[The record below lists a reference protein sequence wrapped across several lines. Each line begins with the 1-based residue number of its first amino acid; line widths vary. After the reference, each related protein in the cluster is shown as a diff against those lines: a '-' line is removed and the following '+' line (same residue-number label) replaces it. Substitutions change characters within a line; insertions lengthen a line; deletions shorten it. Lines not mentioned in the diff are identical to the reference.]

1 MCQAIFQLWHTF
13 LLSFINCFVCVFWS
27 QNEISRIYNDQV
39 PDKLVQAFVFSSAA
53 SYEIAVL
60 FLFIAEHLATLGAQ
74 TTRCKENALVAKHR
88 IQCERRK
95 SEKENWFG

>member
-1 MCQAIFQLWHTF
+1 MLFF
-13 LLSFINCFVCVFWS
+13 LLTVLCGFFWS
-27 QNEISRIYNDQV
+27 QNEISCIYNDQV
-39 PDKLVQAFVFSSAA
+39 PDKLVQAFVFFSSAA

-60 FLFIAEHLATLGAQ
+60 FCGLATLEAL
-74 TTRCKENALVAKHR
+74 TTECKVNALVAKDR